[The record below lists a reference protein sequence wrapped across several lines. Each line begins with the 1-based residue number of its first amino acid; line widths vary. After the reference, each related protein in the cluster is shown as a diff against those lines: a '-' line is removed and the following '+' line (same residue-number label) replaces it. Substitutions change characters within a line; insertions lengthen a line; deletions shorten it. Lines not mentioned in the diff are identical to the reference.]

1 MVTKLN
7 ILNLALIAFLVA
19 MLAVQMAG
27 ADTAADPMPVVLPF
41 INS

>member
-7 ILNLALIAFLVA
+7 ILNLALIALLVA

-27 ADTAADPMPVVLPF
+27 ADTSENPAPVVLPF
-41 INS
+41 ISS